1 MALSLKLKTLFSP
14 GPARGRE
21 EDNAEFD
28 EPTTQ
33 VKMGKQQTGYDPL
46 AAVSI
51 MEQMRAANPEM
62 RQPGHLWIIGHL
74 PIVRQFQV
82 LGALLVVF
90 ILLALVMLFLNTR
103 VSTQATASGTTA
115 TEMQMLS
122 QRLARGTSLAV
133 QGSVPAFEG
142 VKDSRDR
149 FRTDLD
155 ALTKGGNVKGV
166 NIDVTSN
173 EALQSLL
180 NDVTK
185 RWAVVEKNATDVVDN
200 QPSLVAL
207 SKGLDTINKGNNEL
221 LELAQQASAQVAAG
235 GGTLRE
241 VDFTNQLA
249 VLSQRI
255 AKNANSLVS
264 SDEIDPEVA
273 FLLGKDTG
281 TFRDILNGLLKGSD
295 TLRLGAGVRAE
306 DARATLTELQKK
318 FASYQDG
325 VNAIL
330 QNMSRLVVAKRAAR
344 VINQESE
351 PLLTDTTKLTAEYDS
366 QTGARTFT
374 LGAASMFAVFALILL
389 MLLGKV
395 FLDDARVRAYESEQ
409 ENKRNQEAILRLLNE
424 MGNLADG
431 DLTVQASVTEDV
443 TGAIADSINFTI
455 EELRT
460 LVRGINSATDQVAKA
475 TTDAQAISN
484 RLYEASQR
492 QNREIQQASASVLQ
506 MAQSINE
513 VSQTAAQSARVAQQS
528 LAAAEKGGQ
537 AVHNQIAGMNEIRTQ
552 IQDTA
557 KRIKRLGESSL
568 EIGEIVELISDIT
581 EQTNVLALNAAIQA
595 ASAGEAGRGFTV
607 VAEEV
612 QRLAE
617 RSGEATKQI
626 EAIVKTIQADTQD
639 AVAAME
645 KSTEGVV
652 EGTKLSDAA
661 GQALDE
667 IRKVSRDLAELIGGI
682 SAQTQK
688 QSASVSDVT
697 RGMQGILKITEETT
711 EGTKQTNVSIGQ
723 LTKLAAELRSS
734 VAGFKV

>member
-1 MALSLKLKTLFSP
+1 MALKLAKLFGGQKEQP
-14 GPARGRE
+14 LDLE
-21 EDNAEFD
+21 LDM
-28 EPTTQ
+28 PTTQ
-33 VKMGKQQTGYDPL
+33 VKMAQGVQTGYDPL
-46 AAVSI
+46 ASVSI
-51 MEQMRAANPEM
+51 MDQLRTASPSLDMPHRLPV
-62 RQPGHLWIIGHL
+62 IGAL
-74 PIVRQFQV
+74 PVVKQFQV
-82 LGALLVVF
+82 LGLIMVVF
-90 ILLALVMLFLNTR
+90 LLFAALMVFLDAR
-103 VSTQATASGTTA
+103 QSQQGAAAAATA

-122 QRLARGTSLAV
+122 QRLARGSALAA
-133 QGSVPAFEG
+133 QGQSAGFEA
-142 VKDSRDR
+142 VRNSRDR
-149 FRTDLD
+149 FKANLD
-155 ALTKGGNVKGV
+155 ALLNGGNIRGV
-166 NIDVTSN
+166 NLDVTQDEPTQKLLSDVKTRWERVDLAAGNLLGN
-173 EALQSLL
+173 ETSLM
-180 NDVTK
+180 
-185 RWAVVEKNATDVVDN
+185 
-200 QPSLVAL
+200 SLA
-207 SKGLDTINKGNNEL
+207 KGLESLNTGNNAL
-221 LELAQQASAQVAAG
+221 LDLSQQAAAQIAQG
-235 GGTLRE
+235 GGSLRE
-241 VDFTNQLA
+241 IEYANQLA

-255 AKNANSLVS
+255 AKNANALAS

-281 TFRDILNGLLKGSD
+281 TFRDMLNGLIKGSD
-295 TLRLGAGVRAE
+295 SLRIAAIRSDEARITLNDLAKR
-306 DARATLTELQKK
+306 
-318 FASYQDG
+318 FAAYEKGTAD
-325 VNAIL
+325 IL
-330 QNMSRLVVAKRAAR
+330 NNMPKLVVAKQAAR
-344 VINQESE
+344 SINTEAD
-351 PLLTDTTKLTAEYDS
+351 PLLSATTKLADS
-366 QTGARTFT
+366 YESSPLHKWL
-374 LGAASMFAVFALILL
+374 LGAAIVCAVLALVALV
-389 MLLGKV
+389 LLGKV
-395 FLDDARVRAYESEQ
+395 FLDDARVRALESEG

-460 LVRGINSATDQVAKA
+460 LVRGINSATDQVTKA
-475 TTDAQAISN
+475 TQETQAISN

-513 VSQTAAQSARVAQQS
+513 VSQTANQSARVAQQS

-537 AVHNQIAGMNEIRTQ
+537 VVQNQIAGMNEIRTQ
-552 IQDTA
+552 IQDTS
-557 KRIKRLGESSL
+557 KRIKRLGESSM

-645 KSTEGVV
+645 KSTVGVV

-661 GQALDE
+661 GQALTE
-667 IRKVSRDLAELIGGI
+667 IQKVSRDLADLISRI
-682 SAQTQK
+682 SAQTQM
-688 QSASVSDVT
+688 QSTSVTDVT